1 MATVGSMKR
10 LLILFSVALLLGAC
24 ASHTVLLDSTP
35 TESVPPVRTFD
46 QHGLSFQYPGAW
58 LVLQTGSGA
67 GEGTGEGTGA
77 SPPTVQPQQ
86 QSVDVVGLDEL
97 NNVRIAYGV
106 SDVSGG
112 SFASWSAQERQTLAE
127 LVAAHKEQLLS
138 PPEEI
143 TVAGLR
149 ALRYTV
155 RRATG
160 LGYNIDVTLVG
171 FVRGTTQFL
180 ITCTHLPDRIT
191 EIQPGCQQVLD
202 TLHIG

>member
-1 MATVGSMKR
+1 MV
-10 LLILFSVALLLGAC
+10 FSTAMLLGGC

-35 TESVPPVRTFD
+35 TGSVPAVRTFD

-58 LVLQTGSGA
+58 LILQTGTGADQGA
-67 GEGTGEGTGA
+67 GAT
-77 SPPTVQPQQ
+77 PTVQPQQ
-86 QSVDVVGLDEL
+86 QSVDVVGLDDL
-97 NNVRIAYGV
+97 NNVKIAYGV
-106 SDVSGG
+106 SDVSGAD
-112 SFASWSAQERQTLAE
+112 FASWSAQEKQTLAE

-143 TVAGLR
+143 TVAGLQ

-155 RRATG
+155 RRPTG

-180 ITCTHLPDRIT
+180 ITCTHLPNRIT